1 MALDLDAVAQAL
13 AAAVTNAHIV
23 VNGVELV
30 ALDYMPES
38 PPGTGLLFAVAEFT
52 NNYQQTFDESSTV
65 GGKDRYVMTCRLFA
79 PRGDAATGQR
89 ILRKTMSNT
98 SDSTSLIA
106 VLKTVRGAPGQR
118 ALSGVADDCAFQTVR
133 GPRMYG
139 FGAPEVSL
147 YGLELSFLVVG

>member
-1 MALDLDAVAQAL
+1 
-13 AAAVTNAHIV
+13 
-23 VNGVELV
+23 VELV

-38 PPGTGLLFAVAEFT
+38 PPGTGLLFAVAELT

-79 PRGDAATGQR
+79 PRGDAATAQR
-89 ILRKTMSNT
+89 ILRKAMSNT
-98 SDSTSLIA
+98 ADSTSLIA

-118 ALSGVADDCAFQTVR
+118 ALGGVADDCAFQTVR

-139 FGAPEVSL
+139 FGAAEVSL